1 MNRDRIVY
9 LDYNATTPVDAR
21 VQEAMLP
28 YFSVYFANPASR
40 LHMPGR
46 QAADAVERARAQVAD
61 LIQADPAQIVFTS
74 GATEALNWAIKGLA
88 WAHPERR
95 HVLTVATEHKAVL
108 EACRWLSRQGWEL
121 TILGVDREGRF
132 SLAELEAALRPDTLL
147 VAVMWAN
154 NETGLIH
161 PVAEVVRIAR
171 SRGVYVLTDA
181 TQAVGKIPVDVR
193 RAEVDLLAA
202 SAHKFYGPKG
212 VGFLY
217 IRRGVRLEPL
227 LHGGG
232 HESGWRSGT
241 LNTPSIVGLGKAAE
255 IARQDMAA
263 EAERLRA
270 LRDELEQTLLALGA
284 ERNGAAEPR
293 LPHVINV
300 RFPGVRNDQL
310 ARALPEMAFSTGSA
324 CSTGN
329 PLPSHV
335 LRAMGLSAKAA
346 IESIRI
352 SLGRF
357 TSREEIAFA
366 QKRFAEVV
374 PELAAAASV

>member
-212 VGFLY
+212 WVSSTSGAGCAWSPCY
-217 IRRGVRLEPL
+217 TGV
-227 LHGGG
+227 
-232 HESGWRSGT
+232 
-241 LNTPSIVGLGKAAE
+241 
-255 IARQDMAA
+255 DMSP
-263 EAERLRA
+263 
-270 LRDELEQTLLALGA
+270 D
-284 ERNGAAEPR
+284 GAAVRSTPR
-293 LPHVINV
+293 PSWAWAK
-300 RFPGVRNDQL
+300 RPRSPGRTWPPRPN
-310 ARALPEMAFSTGSA
+310 A
-324 CSTGN
+324 C
-329 PLPSHV
+329 
-335 LRAMGLSAKAA
+335 
-346 IESIRI
+346 
-352 SLGRF
+352 GRF
-357 TSREEIAFA
+357 GTNWSKPSWRWEPSATGPPNPA
-366 QKRFAEVV
+366 C
-374 PELAAAASV
+374 PT